1 MGRELQAALRIRTA
15 GTAVNL
21 KSEILEEMKATL
33 EKVMKSFPPFPPGSE
48 ERVQELK
55 RYATLRA
62 QIDRLTL
69 PSDEAPQ
76 HRERPSAV
84 PPESEYTLAGD
95 GSGAVR
101 TVRREDVAEEP
112 AELPIP
118 ELREGALDEDIRG
131 AYEGLLLARRTLD
144 AERATL
150 LEFSPQSGQLEGT
163 APLTEAEAAT
173 TASMME
179 ASLAE
184 TSLHIMA
191 ESRTWM
197 FHFLA

>member
-1 MGRELQAALRIRTA
+1 
-15 GTAVNL
+15 
-21 KSEILEEMKATL
+21 
-33 EKVMKSFPPFPPGSE
+33 
-48 ERVQELK
+48 
-55 RYATLRA
+55 
-62 QIDRLTL
+62 
-69 PSDEAPQ
+69 
-76 HRERPSAV
+76 
-84 PPESEYTLAGD
+84 
-95 GSGAVR
+95 
-101 TVRREDVAEEP
+101 
-112 AELPIP
+112 
-118 ELREGALDEDIRG
+118 LDEDIRG

-150 LEFSPQSGQLEGT
+150 LEFSPQSAQLEGT